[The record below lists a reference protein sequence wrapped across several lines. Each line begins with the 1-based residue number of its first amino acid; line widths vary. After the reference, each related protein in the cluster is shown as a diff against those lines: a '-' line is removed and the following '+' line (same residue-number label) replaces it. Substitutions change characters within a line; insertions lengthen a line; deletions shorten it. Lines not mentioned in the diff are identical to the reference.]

1 MSFSIN
7 SSIRAL
13 TTFTRD
19 AKRQKHPQL
28 TGFPRSRLPHLSLY
42 SRLQYSTAHP
52 YDHRPARCYHPR
64 PSATRLT
71 HSASWL
77 LRRSSRTSATTR
89 RHDQHFSLARRLMK
103 ALVRFLV
110 DISLELRIPRRNLK
124 AMVVPHSRRPSIKLV
139 LKRPARHL
147 YPQIPSV
154 GHSLSFSYCALLVEH
169 FQSLL
174 YIARTG
180 TSSLPPP
187 RSAITPYCFR
197 C

>member
-1 MSFSIN
+1 MFSN
-7 SSIRAL
+7 QAVLFSHRSAAAYRAVM
-13 TTFTRD
+13 
-19 AKRQKHPQL
+19 
-28 TGFPRSRLPHLSLY
+28 RSRFAFC
-42 SRLQYSTAHP
+42 AHS
-52 YDHRPARCYHPR
+52 PARCRHHSGPRMKHPH
-64 PSATRLT
+64 P
-71 HSASWL
+71 HSL
-77 LRRSSRTSATTR
+77 ESSRLRPLPFESKSSIVNSTVNPGVALFVPLSSAPPLSSVPPG
-89 RHDQHFSLARRLMK
+89 HSSFLLPQH
-103 ALVRFLV
+103 
-110 DISLELRIPRRNLK
+110 
-124 AMVVPHSRRPSIKLV
+124 
-139 LKRPARHL
+139 HL